1 MKTDLV
7 PVVKHFEHVT
17 SGVGQRTGVLL
28 CQFQV
33 ILGHFPD
40 GWTFPSKQSRIM
52 KVTLYKIGKALSK
65 LKIAVLF

>member
-1 MKTDLV
+1 MKSDLV

-40 GWTFPSKQSRIM
+40 GWTFPSK
-52 KVTLYKIGKALSK
+52 
-65 LKIAVLF
+65 